1 MNPET
6 AKILLVD
13 DEANILKALARV
25 LKHYSI
31 ATAICGPEALSLAA
45 ATEFDI
51 VISDYKM
58 PEMDGISFLEKFMTI
73 QPDAIRMIVT
83 GYADLDTAQNAI
95 NTLGVFRFINKPW
108 NNLEILNAVE
118 KGLELKRILQENKE
132 LADQVRRQQAQLNH
146 QESILK
152 ALEAEEPGITKVNWA
167 SDGSIILDESEYNDE
182 L

>member
-31 ATAICGPEALSLAA
+31 TTASCGPEALLLAA
-45 ATEFDI
+45 ANEFDI

-73 QPDAIRMIVT
+73 QPNAIRMIVT

-95 NTLGVFRFINKPW
+95 NMLGVFRFINKPW
-108 NNLEILNAVE
+108 NNLEILNAIE

-132 LADQVRRQQAQLNH
+132 LADQVRQQQAQLNH

-167 SDGSIILDESEYNDE
+167 ADGSIILDEAEYNDE

>member
-1 MNPET
+1 MNSET

-31 ATAICGPEALSLAA
+31 ITASCGPQALSLAA
-45 ATEFDI
+45 VSEFDI

-73 QPDAIRMIVT
+73 QPNAIRMIVT
-83 GYADLDTAQNAI
+83 GYADLDAAQNAI
-95 NTLGVFRFINKPW
+95 NMLGVFRFINKPW

-132 LADQVRRQQAQLNH
+132 LADQVRRQQALLNH

-167 SDGSIILDESEYNDE
+167 ADGSIILDESEYNDE

>member
-6 AKILLVD
+6 AKILIVD
-13 DEANILKALARV
+13 DEPNIFRALARV
-25 LKHYSI
+25 LKHHSI
-31 ATAICGPEALSLAA
+31 TTANSGWEALALAA
-45 ATEFDI
+45 ETNFDI

-58 PEMDGISFLEKFMTI
+58 PEMDGISFLEKFMAI

-83 GYADLDTAQNAI
+83 GYADLEAAQNAI

-108 NNLEILNAVE
+108 NNIEILNAVE
-118 KGLELKRILQENKE
+118 KGLELKRILQENKD

-167 SDGSIILDESEYNDE
+167 PDGSIILDESDYDGD